1 MNESRGSITF
11 AWSIIGLTSTLL
23 VAGFGFFAYAFTHLP

>member
-11 AWSIIGLTSTLL
+11 AWSVIGLTSTLI
-23 VAGFGFFAYAFTHLP
+23 VAGFVFFTYAFINLP